1 MDWLDSIGVEGSLWS
16 VFLST
21 ADNRAPWLQAIVI
34 AVCLLIAAVAA
45 RAWVGRARRARG
57 GPRSELEV
65 DALTTVRRPHI
76 AIIALILLAVAR
88 PIVEIWEP
96 AGLLRLAVVFAAAL
110 SIIRVSVQI
119 AWRLLPNRILKA
131 SLRWVGLLVWI
142 GVVLYVTGYLDVL
155 IAMLE
160 GTGFQV
166 GRHSISLWEIIGG
179 AFWVGLT
186 MLGAIWASTLMEQ
199 RLLGA
204 EALDVNLRVVLAR
217 VLRAVLL
224 LVALLI
230 GVSLVGLDI
239 TALSVFGG
247 ALGVGLGLG
256 LQRIASNYVSGFII
270 LLERSLRPG
279 DMVRVA
285 QTYGRVTEIRTRF
298 TVIRALNGVH
308 FIVPNEALTS
318 DTVQNVST
326 NGAARVSVTV
336 QVAYGSDPDLVQR
349 LMCEA
354 AAANPRVLTD
364 PGPSAFLTGFGADGL
379 DFELGMFVPDPENGM
394 MAVQSSVSVAL
405 LRSFEKHGIQI
416 PYPQRE
422 VRMLGGALPAAGEP
436 VNAK

>member
-1 MDWLDSIGVEGSLWS
+1 MNWLDNIGVKGSLWS
-16 VFLST
+16 EFLSA
-21 ADNRAPWLQAIVI
+21 ADNQAPWLQVIVI
-34 AVCLLIAAVAA
+34 LACVLVAAVAA
-45 RAWVGRARRARG
+45 RAWVTQARRRRG
-57 GPRSELEV
+57 GARAEVEV
-65 DALTTVRRPHI
+65 DALTTVRRPHF
-76 AIIALILLAVAR
+76 AIIAFLLLAAAR

-110 SIIRVSVQI
+110 TLIRVSVQI
-119 AWRLLPNRILKA
+119 AWRLLPNRLLKA
-131 SLRWVGLLVWI
+131 SVRWVGLLVWV
-142 GVVLYVTGYLDVL
+142 GVVLHVTGYLGVL
-155 IAMLE
+155 IGMLE
-160 GTGFQV
+160 ETGFEV
-166 GRHSISLWEIIGG
+166 GRQSISLWEILRG
-179 AFWVGLT
+179 AFWIGLT
-186 MLGAIWASTLMEQ
+186 MLGAVWASTLLEQ

-217 VLRAVLL
+217 LLRALLL
-224 LVALLI
+224 LVALLV
-230 GVSLVGLDI
+230 GLSLVGLDI

-326 NGAARVSVTV
+326 NGAARIGLPV

-349 LMCEA
+349 LLCEA
-354 AAANPRVLTD
+354 AANHPRVLKE
-364 PGPSAFLTGFGADGL
+364 PGPSALLTGFGADGL
-379 DFELGMFVPDPENGM
+379 NFELGMFVPDPENGLM
-394 MAVQSSVSVAL
+394 GVQSEVSVSI
-405 LRSFEKHGIQI
+405 LRAFEKHGIQI

-422 VRMLGGALPAAGEP
+422 VRMLNGA
-436 VNAK
+436 